1 MHASPLRNIAGNASL
16 LDSALGYAARGWS
29 VLPLHAIVEGRC
41 TCNRSCRSPGKHP
54 RTRSG
59 LKDATSDPA
68 KINQWWVKWPDANI
82 GIATGKQSNLVV
94 LDVDPDHG
102 GKASLDDLTA
112 SYSEFETLSQ
122 VTGGNG
128 WHYFFEYPE
137 SLEAVKN
144 SAGKIGKGLDIRADG
159 GYVVAPPSTH
169 LSGNPYQWE
178 AEKPLS
184 SIPDWLLFLIIED
197 HSNVID
203 DPEYIL
209 KGSRNNHLASIG
221 GKLRNDGKK
230 GKELEI
236 ALLEENRLKCRPPLD
251 DSEVSGIAES
261 ISRYPAKPKP
271 FLFVWRELLLSEKGP
286 NAPVT
291 RFVLLALS
299 THMNELGGSCYPTIA
314 QISEETGLSKRVVGE
329 HLQNAK
335 KDGWLDIYDHFGKG
349 QAWRNHG
356 YIATLPNEV
365 VTESNHVIK
374 KVVTLSTPI
383 VHESNSSTS

>member
-1 MHASPLRNIAGNASL
+1 MHASPLRNIAGSASL
-16 LDSALGYAARGWS
+16 LDSAIGYAARGWP

-41 TCNRSCRSPGKHP
+41 TCNKSCRSPGKHP

-59 LKDATSDPA
+59 LKDASTDPGV
-68 KINQWWVKWPDANI
+68 INRWWTQWPDANI

-122 VTGGNG
+122 VTGGKG

-137 SLEAVKN
+137 SLEAIKN

-169 LSGNPYQWE
+169 SSGNLYQWE
-178 AEKPLS
+178 TEIPLS
-184 SIPDWLLFLIIED
+184 NIPGWLLFLIAED
-197 HSNVID
+197 YSNVID

-209 KGSRNNHLASIG
+209 EGSRNNHLASIG

-251 DSEVSGIAES
+251 DSEVSGVAQS
-261 ISRYPAKPKP
+261 ISRYHAKPKP
-271 FLFVWRELLLSEKGP
+271 LLFVWRELLLSVNGP
-286 NAPVT
+286 RSSTT
-291 RFVLLALS
+291 RHVLLTLA
-299 THMNELGGSCYPTIA
+299 THMDKKGGSCFPTIG
-314 QISEETGLSKRVVGE
+314 QLSDETRLSRRVVGV
-329 HLQNAK
+329 HLQVANE
-335 KDGWLDIYDHFGKG
+335 DGWLDIYEHFGKG

-356 YIATLPNEV
+356 YIATLPNKV

-374 KVVTLSTPI
+374 KVVTLRTPTM
-383 VHESNSSTS
+383 HESNSSTS